1 MFNLHFYT
9 ESTEFPVVQAEIV
22 PRIGEKIT
30 IDDEADYSCY
40 NLWVLDVHYT
50 YTMVSDHIGID
61 HAMSFNNVRIRL
73 GYKSENF

>member
-22 PRIGEKIT
+22 PRIGEKLT
-30 IDDEADYSCY
+30 INDEADYSCY

-50 YTMVSDHIGID
+50 YTIGSD
-61 HAMSFNNVRIRL
+61 HAMFFNDVRVRL

>member
-9 ESTEFPVVQAEIV
+9 ESTEFPVVQADTV

-30 IDDEADYSCY
+30 ISDDSDETDYSCY
-40 NLWVLDVHYT
+40 NLWALDVHYT
-50 YTMVSDHIGID
+50 YTIGSD
-61 HAMSFNNVRIRL
+61 HAMSFNDVRIRL